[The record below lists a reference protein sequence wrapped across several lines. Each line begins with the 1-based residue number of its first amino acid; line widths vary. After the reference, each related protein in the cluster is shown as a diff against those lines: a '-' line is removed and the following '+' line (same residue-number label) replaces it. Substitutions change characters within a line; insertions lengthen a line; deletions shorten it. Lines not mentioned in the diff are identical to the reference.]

1 LQQRPRAAGR
11 SEGGGGKSPL
21 PEPAE
26 GRKYLVFLLGPF
38 SLALQIAAI
47 KRVHDAQGIPPR
59 SPGTR
64 VLDLH
69 HLTGSRS
76 ERAPGYWLEM
86 EIGGG
91 KYLTPVEEVEE
102 IRELSLAIPMAF
114 PPALGGDAD
123 SPFRGIF
130 FDGLRMIV
138 ELDPEAM
145 VRAESGFFEPE
156 PAMPEEEDEP
166 VPAAPVSDR
175 VALLEIGDRLWR
187 LDLASLIQVSNTEK
201 IHPIPTRGSGIE
213 GVVRYAEL
221 AVPVIG
227 PALLGQLLG
236 GECHGRGDF
245 PVIALVESKLGLV
258 GIGCQRIA
266 EVVERARIPEGAKSQ
281 AEIAPERLIRGLRQ
295 AEKMASGRR

>member
-1 LQQRPRAAGR
+1 M
-11 SEGGGGKSPL
+11 

-130 FDGLRMIV
+130 FDGRRMIV

-145 VRAESGFFEPE
+145 VRAESGFFDPE
-156 PAMPEEEDEP
+156 PAMPEEQDEP
-166 VPAAPVSDR
+166 GPAAVVSDR
-175 VALLEIGDRLWR
+175 VALLEIGDQLWM
-187 LDLASLIQVSNTEK
+187 LDLASLVQVVNTEE
-201 IHPIPTRGSGIE
+201 IHAIPSRGSGIE
-213 GVVRYAEL
+213 GVVYYADM

-227 PALLGQLLG
+227 PPLFCRLLG
-236 GECHGRGDF
+236 GECRGGGEF
-245 PVIALVESKLGLV
+245 PVIALVESKRGLV

-266 EVVERARIPEGAKSQ
+266 EVVGRAQIPEGVKAN
-281 AEIAPERLIRGLRQ
+281 AEIAPERLIHGLRQ
-295 AEKMASGRR
+295 AGKRASG